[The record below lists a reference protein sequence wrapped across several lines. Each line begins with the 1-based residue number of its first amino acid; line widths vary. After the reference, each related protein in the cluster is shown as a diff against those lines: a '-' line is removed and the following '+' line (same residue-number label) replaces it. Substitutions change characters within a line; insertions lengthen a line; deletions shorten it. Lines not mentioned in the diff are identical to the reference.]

1 MRRLHLRGEYIGA
14 FQDFSSEDLGR
25 LVAVVGSSLTKLWIR
40 YDDLCGLSAE
50 PFWEFM
56 RRFVVP
62 HGLLRSFSAEGIF
75 GDASESDLEP
85 LGQLAGSLEEL
96 LVNLEGASG
105 HKHPRGVKFRLRRF
119 PESIC
124 ALTELRRLELVGCC
138 GITAIPA
145 KISSLKKLEEIKVG
159 FSLSSLPK
167 ELGELSGLTK
177 LDVSYNNYLGDVPQD
192 EAFPAEL
199 GKMKSL
205 RVLSLASCNLR
216 IVPAFVGELESLE
229 ALDLSWNNFQIDAPL
244 DFLIKGCPRLRE
256 VALRRWPYEGPRTP
270 ESLVHLGAF
279 KAKLL
284 AGNPNAK
291 VVYE

>member
-1 MRRLHLRGEYIGA
+1 
-14 FQDFSSEDLGR
+14 LGR

-124 ALTELRRLELVGCC
+124 AFTELRRLELVGCC

-167 ELGELSGLTK
+167 ELVELS
-177 LDVSYNNYLGDVPQD
+177 
-192 EAFPAEL
+192 
-199 GKMKSL
+199 
-205 RVLSLASCNLR
+205 
-216 IVPAFVGELESLE
+216 
-229 ALDLSWNNFQIDAPL
+229 
-244 DFLIKGCPRLRE
+244 
-256 VALRRWPYEGPRTP
+256 
-270 ESLVHLGAF
+270 
-279 KAKLL
+279 
-284 AGNPNAK
+284 
-291 VVYE
+291 

>member
-1 MRRLHLRGEYIGA
+1 M
-14 FQDFSSEDLGR
+14 
-25 LVAVVGSSLTKLWIR
+25 
-40 YDDLCGLSAE
+40 
-50 PFWEFM
+50 
-56 RRFVVP
+56 
-62 HGLLRSFSAEGIF
+62 
-75 GDASESDLEP
+75 
-85 LGQLAGSLEEL
+85 
-96 LVNLEGASG
+96 
-105 HKHPRGVKFRLRRF
+105 
-119 PESIC
+119 
-124 ALTELRRLELVGCC
+124 
-138 GITAIPA
+138 
-145 KISSLKKLEEIKVG
+145 
-159 FSLSSLPK
+159 
-167 ELGELSGLTK
+167 
-177 LDVSYNNYLGDVPQD
+177 PQE

-244 DFLIKGCPRLRE
+244 DFLIKCCPRLRE

>member
-1 MRRLHLRGEYIGA
+1 MAEA
-14 FQDFSSEDLGR
+14 FDTRELAAALD
-25 LVAVVGSSLTKLWIR
+25 
-40 YDDLCGLSAE
+40 
-50 PFWEFM
+50 
-56 RRFVVP
+56 
-62 HGLLRSFSAEGIF
+62 
-75 GDASESDLEP
+75 GDAGAELTITDLP
-85 LGQLAGSLEEL
+85 NDV
-96 LVNLEGASG
+96 LVSIFEAVGD
-105 HKHPRGVKFRLRRF
+105 LRYV
-119 PESIC
+119 SH
-124 ALTELRRLELVGCC
+124 
-138 GITAIPA
+138 TAPCV
-145 KISSLKKLEEIKVG
+145 KKLEEIKVG

-167 ELGELSGLTK
+167 ELVELSGLTK

-244 DFLIKGCPRLRE
+244 DFLIKCCPRLRE